1 MGRLVSW
8 SGRGMSRET
17 CIAER
22 ADLVYDGSPETPL
35 MSKSLTDAAA
45 ALRQALSGA
54 TRGLVERE
62 ALAEMIALA
71 AVAGEHVLVIGP
83 PGTAKSEAV
92 RRIARAVD
100 SRIFEYLLG
109 RFTEPSEI
117 FGPVDLRRLKEGFVE
132 TETSGMLPE
141 ADFAFLDEVFKGS
154 TAILNTL
161 LSILNERIFRRG
173 HSIVQC
179 PLRVCIGASNALP
192 EDDSLAAFSDRFLVR
207 VFIEPVPDP
216 RLEELLE
223 AGWTLDHKEGGT
235 GFHPASL
242 ADLDTLS
249 AAARR
254 ADLSRVRPHLA
265 HAIRLLRGAGIVL
278 SDRRAVRA
286 QSLVAA
292 AAALAGR
299 QRPTDADLWPLV
311 LAVPTRE
318 QQSLAREC
326 LTEVL
331 AQTENATLPAAAEEA
346 SLGPL
351 ARAARIAAAGR
362 QVLRDRPHGA
372 EETEEWLLRLEGIAR
387 EIDAGFAPETLPA
400 ELVEVRARIVEALRE
415 VPASGE
421 LTASRS
427 A

>member
-1 MGRLVSW
+1 MPHPTLPQ
-8 SGRGMSRET
+8 
-17 CIAER
+17 IAVR
-22 ADLVYDGSPETPL
+22 ADLVYHDPDPPMPKPL
-35 MSKSLTDAAA
+35 SEAAA

-92 RRIARAVD
+92 RRIARSVD
-100 SRIFEYLLG
+100 SHIFEYLLG

-117 FGPVDLRRLKEGFVE
+117 FGPIDLRRLKEGFVE
-132 TETSGMLPE
+132 TETAGMLPE

-161 LSILNERIFRRG
+161 LGILNERVFRRG
-173 HSIVQC
+173 HSIVRC
-179 PLRVCIGASNALP
+179 PLRVCVGASNTLP
-192 EDDSLAAFSDRFLVR
+192 EDESLAAFADRFLVR
-207 VFIEPVPDP
+207 IFVEPVPDP

-223 AGWTLDHKEGGT
+223 AGWSLDHEENGGS
-235 GFHPASL
+235 GFTRATL
-242 ADLDTLS
+242 ADLDVL
-249 AAARR
+249 AEAARR
-254 ADLSRVRPHLA
+254 SDLSRVRPHLA
-265 HAIRLLRGAGIVL
+265 HGIRLLRGAGILL
-278 SDRRAVRA
+278 SDRRAVHA
-286 QSLVAA
+286 QGLVAA

-299 QRPTDADLWPLV
+299 ARPTDADLWPLI

-326 LTEVL
+326 LSEIL

-351 ARAARIAAAGR
+351 ARAARIASAGR
-362 QVLRDRPHGA
+362 EALRARPHGP
-372 EETEEWLLRLEGIAR
+372 EEAEEWLLRLEGIAR
-387 EIDAGFAPETLPA
+387 EIDAGFAPETMPA
-400 ELVEVRARIVEALRE
+400 DLVEVRSRIVDALRGAPLDSIT
-415 VPASGE
+415 V
-421 LTASRS
+421 S
-427 A
+427 AGVAGVAGS

>member
-1 MGRLVSW
+1 
-8 SGRGMSRET
+8 MSREPF
-17 CIAER
+17 IAEPV
-22 ADLVYDGSPETPL
+22 DLAYDGRAEAPL
-35 MSKSLTDAAA
+35 MTKPLTDAAA
-45 ALRQALSGA
+45 ALRIALSGA

-62 ALAEMIALA
+62 ALAELIALA

-100 SRIFEYLLG
+100 ARLFEYLLG

-117 FGPVDLRRLKEGFVE
+117 FGPIDLRRLKEGFVE

-141 ADFAFLDEVFKGS
+141 AELAFLDEVFKGS

-161 LSILNERIFRRG
+161 LGILNERVFRRG
-173 HSIVQC
+173 HTLVRC
-179 PLRVCIGASNALP
+179 PLRVCVGASNALP

-207 VFIEPVPDP
+207 VFVDPVPDP

-223 AGWTLDHKEGGT
+223 AGWGLDHGPDPGESS
-235 GFHPASL
+235 GFQPASL
-242 ADLDTLS
+242 ADLDTLT
-249 AAARR
+249 AAARQ

-278 SDRRAVRA
+278 SDRRAVRV
-286 QSLVAA
+286 QGLVAA

-299 QRPTDADLWPLV
+299 ARATDADLWPLV

-318 QQSLAREC
+318 QQALAREC
-326 LTEVL
+326 LGEVL
-331 AQTENATLPAAAEEA
+331 ARTENSTLPAAAEEA

-362 QVLRDRPHGA
+362 DALREQPGDD
-372 EETEEWLLRLEGIAR
+372 EELEDWLLRLEGIAR
-387 EIDAGFAPETLPA
+387 EIDAGFAPETLPP
-400 ELVEVRARIVEALRE
+400 ELVEVRKRIVEALRGGSAGFSE
-415 VPASGE
+415 GPE
-421 LTASRS
+421 LKAVRS
-427 A
+427 S